1 MKNKKAQVLAHEFY
15 MQVYTYI
22 EMEYKPKYARLV
34 ADSDISERLVD
45 LISQYYWGGNTVQ
58 FTAGQVVDLLYSKY
72 KKK

>member
-1 MKNKKAQVLAHEFY
+1 MKNKKAQVLAYEFY
-15 MQVYTYI
+15 MQVYAYI

-45 LISQYYWGGNTVQ
+45 LITQYYWGGNTVQ
-58 FTAGQVVDLLYSKY
+58 FTAGQVVDLLHSKY